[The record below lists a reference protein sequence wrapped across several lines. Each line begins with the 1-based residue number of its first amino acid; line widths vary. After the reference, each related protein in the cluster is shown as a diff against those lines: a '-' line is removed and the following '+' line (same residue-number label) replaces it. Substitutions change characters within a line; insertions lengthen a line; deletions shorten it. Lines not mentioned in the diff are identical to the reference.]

1 MVALTLDVS
10 DTEVVAD
17 VVGKSFG
24 LTVSDVGVIGEVFE
38 KVIPSYLDRIYIVD
52 TEYII
57 NVLGVE

>member
-1 MVALTLDVS
+1 MAALTLDVS